1 MKRRILRGVLI
12 FLVLL
17 SFSSEIYAIE
27 NEVGASFRLRQEI
40 WDNVVS
46 LGTARDAQPDR
57 NFFRFRVQLWDNL
70 KFNNNL
76 GAYLRITTEPKYFSG
91 PYRLPL
97 DYNGKEFT
105 NRKRF
110 DQDEIVIDNLY
121 IDIKKPFD
129 LPLNFRFGRQDFLG
143 KDMYGEG
150 FLILDGTPGDG
161 SRTFYFN
168 ALKAS
173 VLIAEGH
180 SVDIV
185 YVSDPKTDQYLPS
198 IHPAYYDREDRGRLY
213 IDHKKRLTA
222 SNERGF
228 WIYGRHKIVEWL
240 NLEPYYIYK
249 KEKEYIGIA
258 EKYINTF
265 GMRAVFK
272 ISDFSLRGE
281 LAKQTGKDETNDKK
295 IRGLGGYIFAGY
307 DFKNCPLTPTLEAGY
322 VYLSGDN
329 QETKNKD
336 EGFNPLFSRAPQ
348 WNELL
353 IYTLV
358 PETSGNG
365 GPIPGYWTNI
375 KAIVTKLKLNP
386 LKDFGITLSY
396 QHFWADERTN
406 ITKGTYKD
414 MFSNNGKNRGDLWAI
429 IGNYKFNKNLDGMLQ
444 IEYFEPGNFYSD
456 KTKSAA
462 FIRWQ
467 LQYRL

>member
-1 MKRRILRGVLI
+1 MKRKLLGIISL
-12 FLVLL
+12 FLLFFT
-17 SFSSEIYAIE
+17 FSSETFAIE
-27 NEVGASFRLRQEI
+27 NDIGASFRLRQEI

-46 LGTARDAQPDR
+46 LGTARAAQPDR
-57 NFFRFRVQLWDNL
+57 NFFRLRIQVWDNI
-70 KFNNNL
+70 KFNEKL
-76 GAYLRITTEPKYFSG
+76 GAYIRIATEPKYFSG
-91 PYRLPL
+91 PYELPL
-97 DYNGKEFT
+97 DNRT
-105 NRKRF
+105 NFKNF
-110 DQDEIVIDNLY
+110 DQDEIVIDSLY

-129 LPLNFRFGRQDFLG
+129 IPINFRLGRQDFLG

-150 FLILDGTPGDG
+150 LLILDGTPGDG

-168 ALKAS
+168 ALKAT

-185 YVSDPKTDQYLPS
+185 YVSNPKTDQYLPS
-198 IHPAYYDREDRGRLY
+198 LHPAYYDRGDAGRLY
-213 IDHKKRLTA
+213 IDHKKRLAA

-228 WIYGRHKIVEWL
+228 WVYGRHKIIDLL
-240 NLEPYYIYK
+240 NVEPYYIYK
-249 KEKEYIGIA
+249 KEKEYIGID

-272 ISDFSLRGE
+272 MSDFSLRGE
-281 LAKQTGKDETNDKK
+281 IAKQTGKYEKDGKK
-295 IRGLGGYIFAGY
+295 ISGIGGYIFAGY
-307 DFKNCPLTPTLEAGY
+307 NFKNCPLTPTLEAGY

-329 QETKNKD
+329 KDTNKD
-336 EGFNPLFSRAPQ
+336 EGFNPIFSRAPQ

-353 IYTLV
+353 IYTLI

-386 LKDFGITLSY
+386 LKDLGITLSY
-396 QHFWADERTN
+396 QHFWADEKTK
-406 ITKGTYKD
+406 ITGGTYKD
-414 MFSNNGKNRGDLWAI
+414 MFSNSGKNRGDLWAI